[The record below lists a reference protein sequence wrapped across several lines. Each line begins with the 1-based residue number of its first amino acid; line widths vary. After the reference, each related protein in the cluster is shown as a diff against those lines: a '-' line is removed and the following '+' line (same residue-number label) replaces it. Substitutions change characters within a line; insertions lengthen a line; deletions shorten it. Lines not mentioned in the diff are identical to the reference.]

1 MQISCALLPRCPLNS
16 WNAVCYKICF
26 RYCYKIC
33 IPIAPKV
40 PDIAP
45 SFEVHLTSR
54 ASVTVENKP
63 SEPPPD
69 DPGASTAH
77 KNLHQNI
84 QNQNNY
90 DCESAYRPKIS
101 LKQKKFLQ
109 KQIAMN

>member
-77 KNLHQNI
+77 INLHQNI